1 MYEQYKDKAD
11 FLTIYVREA
20 HPLDEWQMD
29 SNVRE
34 DVCYPQPHSLK
45 DRLAIANDFTRR
57 FHYPI
62 PLLVDTMA
70 DTGNRLYAAWPERL
84 YVIEP
89 GGRISYRGGLGPFD
103 YKPEEVRRL
112 LAARFPAGAAPTPA
126 PR

>member
-1 MYEQYKDKAD
+1 M
-11 FLTIYVREA
+11 YVREA

-45 DRLAIANDFTRR
+45 DRLAIANDFRQR

-62 PLLVDTMA
+62 PLVVDTMA
-70 DTGNRLYAAWPERL
+70 DTANRLYGAWPERL

-89 GGRISYRGGLGPFD
+89 GGRIIYRGGLGPFD
-103 YKPEEVRRL
+103 YKPEEVRAL
-112 LAARFPAGAAPTPA
+112 LAARFPKRAAPAPVPATP
-126 PR
+126 